1 MDDLTWVSV
10 RPNRRHITDQESA
23 ITNESKINNQESTLD
38 LLTPSARVIV
48 AALAMM
54 HYTVVH
60 DQN

>member
-1 MDDLTWVSV
+1 V